1 MCHRRMAI
9 VVSIPSVEEL
19 DAVVHALR
27 EWQDDADPLQLHP
40 GDVGWFWRFGDQ
52 AVAAA
57 VRTWR
62 REGSLLAVGLLDG
75 DDLLRVAF
83 APGARD
89 DEDLA
94 HRITADVV
102 DPARGVLPAGEVSV
116 ESPTGSVLHDV
127 LGREGWPEGDP
138 WTVLRRDLTEPVES
152 VESVGSLDVRIEVVG
167 PAQAEAWAAVQQSAF
182 ANPRAVVER
191 WHAMAAGV
199 PFADA
204 RSLLAHDGQGN
215 AVASAAVWSAGPGR
229 PGILEPMGVHA
240 DHRGRG
246 HATAITLGAAAA
258 LRDLGAASAMVATP
272 SANVGAVAAY
282 LSAGFERLPERYD
295 RTRPANASSLGDP
308 LDMQ

>member
-9 VVSIPSVEEL
+9 VVSIPAVEEL

-152 VESVGSLDVRIEVVG
+152 VGSLDVRIEVVG
-167 PAQAEAWAAVQQSAF
+167 PAQAEAWAAVQRSAF
-182 ANPRAVVER
+182 ANPHAGVER

-199 PFADA
+199 PYDDA
-204 RSLLAHDGQGN
+204 RSVLAFDPQGN
-215 AVASAAVWSAGPGR
+215 AVAAAAVWSAGAGQ

-282 LSAGFERLPERYD
+282 VSAGFERLPERYD
-295 RTRPANASSLGDP
+295 RTRPANPSSPGDP